1 MSVPVA
7 TLKSLLTTA
16 AARIP
21 GFDEKSRDAS
31 QQSLNAQEMSNTL
44 WGTARILAA
53 PGAEKLISQ
62 VGPMASQL
70 CAVVVSAL
78 SRMLSEAFAEK
89 DSPDVTSQQLANSV
103 WAVAKLYEKK
113 ITSTSGSDTLGSN
126 PGIPT
131 ELSEAVVQRLQV
143 RKRMRLP

>member
-1 MSVPVA
+1 MWGLAKVSEGAIMSVPVA

-53 PGAEKLISQ
+53 PGAEKLISRTS
-62 VGPMASQL
+62 V
-70 CAVVVSAL
+70 
-78 SRMLSEAFAEK
+78 LSE
-89 DSPDVTSQQLANSV
+89 
-103 WAVAKLYEKK
+103 
-113 ITSTSGSDTLGSN
+113 
-126 PGIPT
+126 GIPDKPIYYFF
-131 ELSEAVVQRLQV
+131 E
-143 RKRMRLP
+143 